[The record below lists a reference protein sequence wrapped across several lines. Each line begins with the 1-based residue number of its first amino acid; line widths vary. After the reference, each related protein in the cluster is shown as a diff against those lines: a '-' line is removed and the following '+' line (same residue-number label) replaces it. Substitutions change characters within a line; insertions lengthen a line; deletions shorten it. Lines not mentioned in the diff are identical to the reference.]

1 MKTKRAKANR
11 RIMQMYNSIFKFREP
26 YQVLCETFTVD
37 ADFMITVVTQKMDVE
52 SRLSSAL
59 SGAVKPMMTQ
69 CSMAHLIKLATEK
82 NQVAQS
88 AIDLARKICERRK
101 CNHWKTKSS
110 SVECMKGIIG
120 NGENP
125 LRYLVCSQDSS
136 FRTYLRENVVAV
148 PVLYIN
154 RSGLLL
160 LEDEGPASELKRKE
174 LEEQKL
180 HAPAEEIKLLEAS
193 TTQMKS
199 DAQAQLVL
207 RPDASNPNKQSSYG
221 ISETTSAQRLENKL
235 LKRKR
240 RGNPNPLSIKKKKV
254 STLLKK
260 NKIIK
265 PQPTA
270 KSPEIS
276 SEPKKSAKRKR
287 KKNKAQSSG
296 SKEI

>member
-26 YQVLCETFTVD
+26 YQVLFD

-254 STLLKK
+254 KK
-260 NKIIK
+260 
-265 PQPTA
+265 
-270 KSPEIS
+270 E
-276 SEPKKSAKRKR
+276 KRIR
-287 KKNKAQSSG
+287 LKAQDQKKFNNLKNQVLNDGISLI
-296 SKEI
+296 KAIVINLKR